1 MRIELQRD
9 DDVKVILD
17 ILFWKTAPGER
28 RIVNG
33 RELIDTTC
41 QVSRV
46 MYEDRPMTLITKAE
60 ARQNPLD
67 NYNKIVGK
75 KVALAKAIANLT
87 FLKPI
92 PFFFMGD
99 LDLSRQQCNNINIRR
114 RSMRQH
120 IWNVFHQTFGRWN

>member
-1 MRIELQRD
+1 MKVELRRD
-9 DDVKVILD
+9 DDVEVVLD
-17 ILFWKTAPGER
+17 IMFWKTAPGER

-41 QVSRV
+41 QICLDGETSPVLRELATAV
-46 MYEDRPMTLITKAE
+46 

-75 KVALAKAIANLT
+75 KIALARAIANIT

-92 PFFFMGD
+92 PQIC
-99 LDLSRQQCNNINIRR
+99 SINTRR
-114 RSMRQH
+114 RSSRQH

>member
-1 MRIELQRD
+1 MRIEFQKED
-9 DDVKVILD
+9 NVPTVLD

-41 QVSRV
+41 QISRV
-46 MYEDRPMTLITKAE
+46 MYSDKPMTLLTKTE

-75 KVALAKAIANLT
+75 KVALAKAIANLV

-92 PFFFMGD
+92 RELGKESSMN
-99 LDLSRQQCNNINIRR
+99 LKRR
-114 RSMRQH
+114 LMRQH

>member
-1 MRIELQRD
+1 MRVELQRD
-9 DDVKVILD
+9 DNVEVVLD
-17 ILFWKTAPGER
+17 IIFWKTAPGER

-33 RELIDTTC
+33 KELIDTTC

-46 MYEDRPMTLITKAE
+46 MYEDKPMTLITKAE
-60 ARQNPLD
+60 ARQNPID

-75 KVALAKAIANLT
+75 KIALARAIANIE

-92 PFFFMGD
+92 PQIC
-99 LDLSRQQCNNINIRR
+99 SINIQR
-114 RSMRQH
+114 RSSRQH